1 MNLGKKQSA
10 TSQKQQKEEAKEI
23 EVEEND
29 EYVDDD
35 FDAVESS
42 SNSENEFAKASVSQS
57 GRLPPLSAANPLAA
71 MTNRSFSSNLDMSKE
86 GKLANAYK
94 NQLIATDSGKKSRS
108 GFKDRDYVNLADSGD
123 NIVDFDLSES
133 RYTSNPLV

>member
-1 MNLGKKQSA
+1 
-10 TSQKQQKEEAKEI
+10 
-23 EVEEND
+23 
-29 EYVDDD
+29 
-35 FDAVESS
+35 
-42 SNSENEFAKASVSQS
+42 
-57 GRLPPLSAANPLAA
+57 
-71 MTNRSFSSNLDMSKE
+71 MSKE